1 MGGNDS
7 MNFGSGTD
15 RPGKAF
21 RQALSD
27 FSSCMGRKDWS
38 GAAEKASLA
47 SQLPGYEDDPRITDM
62 YEELAS
68 KAVPSSLK
76 SFDMIRVME
85 NPVINTS
92 PARDERRLTVSRD
105 HRYAVLPVGKLWNLS
120 ENREETNAGPELDAL
135 WAASDYSNP
144 DREFTA
150 EQQKR
155 INAILEK
162 DYNGIKNPCAFLP
175 DGVILAVGTGW
186 PEMDAC
192 AVDFINTE
200 SGERLCR
207 KMVWQDPVNFI
218 LDPKE
223 ITVTGDGRYLF
234 CAFRHAFKCSKG
246 VLFRMEW
253 NY

>member
-27 FSSCMGRKDWS
+27 FSACMGRKDWS

-47 SQLPGYEDDPRITDM
+47 SQIPGYADDPRITDM
-62 YEELAS
+62 YEELAA

-105 HRYAVLPVGKLWNLS
+105 HRYAVRPVGKLWHLS
-120 ENREETNAGPELDAL
+120 ENREETNPGAEPDAL
-135 WAASDYSNP
+135 FAASDYSNP
-144 DREFTA
+144 DR
-150 EQQKR
+150 
-155 INAILEK
+155 
-162 DYNGIKNPCAFLP
+162 
-175 DGVILAVGTGW
+175 
-186 PEMDAC
+186 
-192 AVDFINTE
+192 
-200 SGERLCR
+200 
-207 KMVWQDPVNFI
+207 
-218 LDPKE
+218 
-223 ITVTGDGRYLF
+223 
-234 CAFRHAFKCSKG
+234 
-246 VLFRMEW
+246 
-253 NY
+253 

>member
-1 MGGNDS
+1 MNGNHS
-7 MNFGSGTD
+7 VNFESGE
-15 RPGKAF
+15 AF

-27 FSSCMGRKDWS
+27 FRSCMDRQDWS
-38 GAAEKASLA
+38 GAAEKAALA
-47 SQLPGYEDDPRITDM
+47 LQIPGYADDPRITDI
-62 YEELAS
+62 YEELAA

-76 SFDMIRVME
+76 NFSIDMVME
-85 NPVINTS
+85 NPVINSS
-92 PARDERRLTVSRD
+92 PSRDERRLIVSRD
-105 HRYAVLPVGKLWNLS
+105 HRYAVLPVGKLWNLR
-120 ENREETNAGPELDAL
+120 ENTEEHCTGPELDAL

-144 DREFTA
+144 GPEYTA
-150 EQQKR
+150 VQQKR

-223 ITVTGDGRYLF
+223 IAVTGDGRYLF

-246 VLFRMEW
+246 ILFRMEW

>member
-1 MGGNDS
+1 MNGNHS
-7 MNFGSGTD
+7 VNFESGE
-15 RPGKAF
+15 AF

-27 FSSCMGRKDWS
+27 FRSCMDRQDWS
-38 GAAEKASLA
+38 GAAEKAALA
-47 SQLPGYEDDPRITDM
+47 LQIPGYADDPRITDI
-62 YEELAS
+62 YEELAA

-76 SFDMIRVME
+76 NFSIDMVME
-85 NPVINTS
+85 NPVINSS
-92 PARDERRLTVSRD
+92 PSRDERRLIVSRD
-105 HRYAVLPVGKLWNLS
+105 HRYAVLPVGKLWNLR
-120 ENREETNAGPELDAL
+120 ENTEEHCTGPELDAL

-144 DREFTA
+144 GPEYTA
-150 EQQKR
+150 VQQKR